1 MQNYRSH
8 SKELLFFIEN
18 YTGRNIDVQHSWK
31 TRKHANTYINRF
43 TINEDDQFDIAKI
56 EEMDSDWEFM
66 EGNRPDEIQGR
77 MNELI
82 RKIKARSLDI
92 FLFGWYEFE
101 GKTDHAESEETRYK
115 RRIYID
121 RTLQQGRFHHNAIIM
136 MDSIIIHHYAS

>member
-18 YTGRNIDVQHSWK
+18 YTGRNIDVQQSWK

-77 MNELI
+77 MNDLI

-101 GKTDHAESEETRYK
+101 GKTDHAKSERTRYK

-121 RTLQQGRFHHNAIIM
+121 RTLQQGRFHHKLCLITVVLT
-136 MDSIIIHHYAS
+136 